1 VRHGTQSWT
10 SQVSTGR
17 VARQVNWQVQAVLP
31 ALFRLS
37 NRRLIR
43 THISTLTY
51 WSRVLSTNLSVI
63 VADGTSVARR
73 RALPKR
79 GCTRGAGPGLGL
91 PRLSYPVGK
100 DEMTAVPPKSA
111 GKRAGMDTL
120 FVGTR
125 HLIPPPHWSLV
136 FYALEYYSRSSLQ
149 SPPPLSLVP
158 PALLSLS
165 SPLPPPQKVTFARV
179 VSLSWFGRWGPG
191 LCCCRSRARSRRG
204 APPDLS
210 RHRCGLLRPPVRGS
224 CPSRPRCL
232 CFLVWRAGIP
242 SA

>member
-1 VRHGTQSWT
+1 VSGTQSWT

-51 WSRVLSTNLSVI
+51 GSRVLSTNLSVI

-136 FYALEYYSRSSLQ
+136 FYALEYYSRSWDTAPFLPSSLHL
-149 SPPPLSLVP
+149 LSLVP
-158 PALLSLS
+158 PAVRFSLSLS
-165 SPLPPPQKVTFARV
+165 KRL
-179 VSLSWFGRWGPG
+179 LLLG
-191 LCCCRSRARSRRG
+191 L
-204 APPDLS
+204 
-210 RHRCGLLRPPVRGS
+210 
-224 CPSRPRCL
+224 
-232 CFLVWRAGIP
+232 
-242 SA
+242 